1 MKSRIVSII
10 VIFLC
15 FFKTHAFSFVENKK
29 DKASLNKDFKAF
41 ENNNFSKRIDSLNIK
56 SPIKITYNQHVQLY
70 INKYLEKEKV
80 LISRMLGLS
89 KYYFPMFEEY
99 LDKYNLPLE
108 FKYLAIVESSLNP
121 RAKSNSGA
129 TGLWQ
134 FMYLTGKQYDLNVTS
149 YIDERQDPVKSTE
162 AACIYL
168 AKLYEIFGDWNL
180 VLAAYN
186 GGPGYIQR
194 KIISTGEKDFWRL
207 RKNLRKETRDYI
219 PKFIAIN
226 YLMQYSKEHLI
237 DTIPVDISFSD
248 IDTITLKEQ
257 IELEPFKEITCV
269 DKETFN
275 YLNPSYKTDIVPT
288 RSKLILPKDV
298 ALDFLLNEKDY
309 YLFLQRVSRK
319 EILINEERIIYNVK
333 KGDYLGKIAKQ
344 FNIHIYEIK
353 AWNELRSTKLNI
365 GDKLVLYI
373 KIKKEEDKTE
383 ENKKTNEYI
392 VQKGDTLWGIAQK
405 FKGLTVWKLK
415 SINNIEDDL
424 LKPGTKIIV
433 PTI

>member
-1 MKSRIVSII
+1 MSII
-10 VIFLC
+10 RLGIIIISLC
-15 FFKTHAFSFVENKK
+15 FLQTEALSSVKN
-29 DKASLNKDFKAF
+29 NKDTVLLKESF
-41 ENNNFSKRIDSLNIK
+41 ETLKNNIFVDRIDSLNIK
-56 SPIKITYNQHVQLY
+56 SPIEFVYNQQVQLH
-70 INKYLEKEKV
+70 INKYLDKERV

-89 KYYFPMFEEY
+89 NYYFPIFEKY

-134 FMYLTGKQYDLNVTS
+134 FMYLTGKQYNLNVTS
-149 YIDERQDPVKSTE
+149 YIDERQDPLKSTE

-168 AKLYEIFGDWNL
+168 AKLYEMFGDWNL

-194 KIISTGEKDFWRL
+194 KIISTGEKDFWGL
-207 RKNLRKETRDYI
+207 HQHLRKETRNYI

-226 YLMQYSKEHLI
+226 YIMEYSKEHLI
-237 DTIPVDISFSD
+237 DTTFFNLSCFDV
-248 IDTITLKEQ
+248 DTITLKDQ
-257 IELEPFKEITCV
+257 IELGPFKEISCIN
-269 DKETFN
+269 EEMFN
-275 YLNPSYKTDIVPT
+275 YLNPSYKTEIIPVK
-288 RSKLILPKDV
+288 SKLILPKDV
-298 ALDFLLNEKDY
+298 ASDFLLNEQEY
-309 YLFLQRVSRK
+309 YLFLQMVSRK

-333 KGDYLGKIAKQ
+333 KGDYLGKIAKR
-344 FNIHIYEIK
+344 FNVHIYEIK
-353 AWNELRSTKLNI
+353 KWNELRSTKLNI
-365 GDKLVLYI
+365 DDKLVLYI
-373 KIKKEEDKTE
+373 KTKKEKEKIK
-383 ENKKTNEYI
+383 NKNNTNEYI

-415 SINNIEDDL
+415 SINNMEDDL